1 MKVTIDDSFTLES
14 DAYSFCLKHLEATKI
29 NSRTGKPMVRAVY
42 TYHPTMQHALKY
54 YLSESTKEADT
65 VEQILDIIKESMQ
78 KIDSLQFPTLAQTR
92 IG

>member
-1 MKVTIDDSFTLES
+1 MKVQIDDNFVLES
-14 DAYSFCLKHLEATKI
+14 DAYSFMLKEYNDEKI
-29 NSRTGKPMVRAVY
+29 NVKTGKPLTRAIY
-42 TYHPTMQHALKY
+42 TYHPTIQNALKH
-54 YLSESTKEADT
+54 YLSEATKKADT